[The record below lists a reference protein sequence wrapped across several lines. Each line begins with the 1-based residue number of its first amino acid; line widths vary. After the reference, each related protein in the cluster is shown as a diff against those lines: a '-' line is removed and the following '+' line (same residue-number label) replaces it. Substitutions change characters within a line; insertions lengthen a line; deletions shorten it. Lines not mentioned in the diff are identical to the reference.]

1 MNFFKKNFRLLID
14 LVGFFYCQPDFDV
27 ASLKNS
33 GIKKYISNI
42 MAIFVWPSYVW
53 YNYMTY
59 ILIYFFAD
67 SAIFYCPLIAV
78 SLKEFFLKKLG
89 CLNSFLKM
97 YWNLDT

>member
-1 MNFFKKNFRLLID
+1 M
-14 LVGFFYCQPDFDV
+14 VGFFYCQPDFDV

-33 GIKKYISNI
+33 GIKKNISNI

-78 SLKEFFLKKLG
+78 SLKEFLKKKTRL
-89 CLNSFLKM
+89 LE
-97 YWNLDT
+97 